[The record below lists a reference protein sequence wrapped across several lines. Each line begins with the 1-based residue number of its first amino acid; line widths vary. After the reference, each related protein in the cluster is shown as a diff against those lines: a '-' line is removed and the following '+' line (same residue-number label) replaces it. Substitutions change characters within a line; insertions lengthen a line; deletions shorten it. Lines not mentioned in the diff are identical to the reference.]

1 MDLEKN
7 LIDNILE
14 CELKLGYANT
24 PICFYYPITSLMEL
38 LECEEPEIASAIQQ
52 FLERELTCLGKVIVK
67 EQPNEKGRYA
77 VTIPVEGIR
86 WVSDHFQPTDFMRLL
101 ISEINRPG
109 NTLEDIVKIFTHFSS
124 EVDVKKV
131 SDKEWVIGFADESID
146 PYVYHIEQNEFG
158 FEYHRFTREAYEKT
172 MGEPRIMK

>member
-1 MDLEKN
+1 MNLEKN

-14 CELKLGYANT
+14 CEMKLGYANT
-24 PICFYYPITSLMEL
+24 PVSFYYPITSLMEL
-38 LECEEPEIASAIQQ
+38 LDCEESEIDSATLQ
-52 FLERELTCLGKVIVK
+52 FQESELTRLGKVIIK
-67 EQPNEKGRYA
+67 EQANEKGRYA
-77 VTIPVEGIR
+77 VTIPVEGIC
-86 WVSDHFQPTDFMRLL
+86 WVREHFQSTDFMRLL
-101 ISEINRPG
+101 ISKINRPG

-146 PYVYHIEQNEFG
+146 PYVYHVEQNEFG

-172 MGEPRIMK
+172 MGSLES

>member
-24 PICFYYPITSLMEL
+24 PIRFYYPITSLMEL
-38 LECEEPEIASAIQQ
+38 LGCEEIGIDSAIQQ
-52 FLERELTCLGKVIVK
+52 FQERELTRLGKVIIK
-67 EQPNEKGRYA
+67 EQTNEKGRYA
-77 VTIPVEGIR
+77 VTIQVDGIR
-86 WVSDHFQPTDFMRLL
+86 WVHIHFQPTDFMRLL

-109 NTLEDIVKIFTHFSS
+109 NSLEDIVKIFTHFSS

-131 SDKEWVIGFADESID
+131 SEKEWVIGFVDESID
-146 PYVYHIEQNEFG
+146 PYVYHIEENEFG
-158 FEYHRFTREAYEKT
+158 FEYHRFTREAYVKT
-172 MGEPRIMK
+172 MGE

>member
-1 MDLEKN
+1 MNLEKN

-14 CELKLGYANT
+14 CELKLGDANT

-38 LECEEPEIASAIQQ
+38 LKCEESEIDSAIQHFQ
-52 FLERELTCLGKVIVK
+52 ERELQRLGKVIIK

-158 FEYHRFTREAYEKT
+158 FEYHRFTREAYVKT

>member
-38 LECEEPEIASAIQQ
+38 LECEEVGIDSAIQQ
-52 FLERELTCLGKVIVK
+52 FQKRELTRLGEVIIK
-67 EQPNEKGRYA
+67 EQTNEKGRYA
-77 VTIPVEGIR
+77 VTIQVDGIR
-86 WVSDHFQPTDFMRLL
+86 WVHTHFQPTDFMRLL

-131 SDKEWVIGFADESID
+131 SEKEWVIGFEDESID

-172 MGEPRIMK
+172 MGE

>member
-14 CELKLGYANT
+14 CGLKLGYANT

-38 LECEEPEIASAIQQ
+38 LECEEVGIDSAIQHFQ
-52 FLERELTCLGKVIVK
+52 ERELTCLGKVIIK
-67 EQPNEKGRYA
+67 EQANEKGRYA

-86 WVSDHFQPTDFMRLL
+86 WVHAHFQPTDFMRLL

-109 NTLEDIVKIFTHFSS
+109 NTLEDIVKIFTHFSLD
-124 EVDVKKV
+124 VDVKKV
-131 SDKEWVIGFADESID
+131 SDKEWVIRFVDESID

-172 MGEPRIMK
+172 MGSLES

>member
-1 MDLEKN
+1 MNLEKN

-24 PICFYYPITSLMEL
+24 PVSFYYPITSLMEL
-38 LECEEPEIASAIQQ
+38 LDCEESEIDSAIVQ
-52 FLERELTCLGKVIVK
+52 FQESELTRLGKVIIK
-67 EQPNEKGRYA
+67 EQPREKGRYA
-77 VTIPVEGIR
+77 VTIPVEGSS
-86 WVSDHFQPTDFMRLL
+86 WVHEHFQPTDFMRFL

-124 EVDVKKV
+124 DVDVKKV
-131 SDKEWVIGFADESID
+131 SDKEWVIGFEDVDID

-158 FEYHRFTREAYEKT
+158 FEYHRFTKEAYEKT
-172 MGEPRIMK
+172 IAE

>member
-38 LECEEPEIASAIQQ
+38 LGCEEIGIDSAIQQ
-52 FLERELTCLGKVIVK
+52 FQERELTRLGKVIIK
-67 EQPNEKGRYA
+67 EQANEKGRYA
-77 VTIPVEGIR
+77 VTIPVDGIR
-86 WVSDHFQPTDFMRLL
+86 WVHTHFQPTDFMRLL

-109 NTLEDIVKIFTHFSS
+109 NSLEDIVKIFTHFSS

-131 SDKEWVIGFADESID
+131 SEKEWVIGFVDESID
-146 PYVYHIEQNEFG
+146 PYVYHIEENEFG

-172 MGEPRIMK
+172 MGE

>member
-7 LIDNILE
+7 LIDNSLE

-24 PICFYYPITSLMEL
+24 PVSFYFPITSLMEL
-38 LECEEPEIASAIQQ
+38 LECDESGIDFAIEQ
-52 FLERELTCLGKVIVK
+52 FLKRELTRLGKVIIK
-67 EQPNEKGRYA
+67 EQENEKGRYA
-77 VTIPVEGIR
+77 VMIPVEGIR
-86 WVSDHFQPTDFMRLL
+86 WVHEHFQPTDFMRLL
-101 ISEINRPG
+101 ISEINRLG

-131 SDKEWVIGFADESID
+131 SEKEWVIRFEDEDID

-158 FEYHRFTREAYEKT
+158 FEYHRFTREAYVKT
-172 MGEPRIMK
+172 IAE